1 MRSMVW
7 RSNIYLKLFGLTK
20 VPLIWLCRPKIIAI
34 DEQHVEVKIPLRR
47 RTKNHHN
54 SMYFGALAIGADL
67 AGGFLAMCKAKE
79 RGDRISL
86 VFKGMK
92 AEFLKR
98 PEGDVHF
105 ICHDGLLIDEMLQ
118 KTLTTGERVNEDVAI
133 TAYCPSI
140 DGKKPM
146 AKFIL
151 TLSIKA
157 TSSPKP

>member
-1 MRSMVW
+1 M
-7 RSNIYLKLFGLTK
+7 TK

-67 AGGFLAMCKAKE
+67 AGGFLAMCKAKD
-79 RGDRISL
+79 RGKHISL
-86 VFKGMK
+86 VFKGMR

-105 ICHDGLLIDEMLQ
+105 VCHDGLLIDEMLQ
-118 KTLTTGERVNEDVAI
+118 TTLKTGERVNEDVAI
-133 TAYCPSI
+133 TAFCPSI
-140 DGKKPM
+140 DGQKAM

-157 TSSPKP
+157 APSSQS